1 MALPRSPFAAW
12 YMRLCSCFTQE
23 QGTAARISAAGS
35 GTLFRT
41 LLEQG
46 DTMQEVPVGV
56 PAFGAALAGF
66 LVWYHMKNKK
76 GHRFYE
82 PI

>member
-1 MALPRSPFAAW
+1 
-12 YMRLCSCFTQE
+12 
-23 QGTAARISAAGS
+23 
-35 GTLFRT
+35 
-41 LLEQG
+41 
-46 DTMQEVPVGV
+46 MQEVPVGV

-66 LVWYHMKNKK
+66 PVWYHMKNKK